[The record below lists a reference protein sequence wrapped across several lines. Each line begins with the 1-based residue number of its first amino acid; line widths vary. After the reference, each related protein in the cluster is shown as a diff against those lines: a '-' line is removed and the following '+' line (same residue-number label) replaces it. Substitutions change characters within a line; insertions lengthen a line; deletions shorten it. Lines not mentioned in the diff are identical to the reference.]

1 MDIDLSKFD
10 HCHILVV
17 GDLMID
23 EYLWGEVDRIS
34 PEAPVQ
40 VVSVQ
45 NEELILGGAGNVVNN
60 LVALGAKVSIIGVV
74 GAGTNGTLLRDKLDE
89 LGANTHGVITEPDRP
104 TTRKTRII
112 AEHQQVLRIDRETK
126 SNVSAQTF
134 EAVAQAAENI
144 IPHADVVLISDYG
157 KGLITEALLSKLT
170 KAAREH
176 GKLTIADP
184 KGLDFKK
191 YSGIN
196 VMTPNKKEAA
206 LAAGI
211 EIIDDATLFEVGQ
224 RLIQSIGIDK
234 LIITC
239 GKDGMVYF
247 ETGADIQKISTKARQ
262 VFDVSGAGDTVLA
275 ILGLAIASGM
285 SFKDGVALANTAAGL
300 VVGKVGTATVSK
312 KELAAALQLIPA
324 DIVSKQISQEELVT
338 ITKELRKKAKRIV
351 LTNGCFDLLHVGHI
365 RLLAASK
372 LLGDILIVAIDD
384 DDSVRHLKGPDRPV
398 ISDAERVRI
407 ISALDS
413 VDYVVVF
420 STGELDQIIEA
431 ARPNVLT
438 KGSNYQSA
446 EVYGREIVEQHGG
459 QVELIPIT
467 EDISSTQI
475 INNIKKK

>member
-312 KELAAALQLIPA
+312 KELAAALQL
-324 DIVSKQISQEELVT
+324 
-338 ITKELRKKAKRIV
+338 
-351 LTNGCFDLLHVGHI
+351 
-365 RLLAASK
+365 
-372 LLGDILIVAIDD
+372 
-384 DDSVRHLKGPDRPV
+384 
-398 ISDAERVRI
+398 
-407 ISALDS
+407 
-413 VDYVVVF
+413 
-420 STGELDQIIEA
+420 
-431 ARPNVLT
+431 
-438 KGSNYQSA
+438 
-446 EVYGREIVEQHGG
+446 
-459 QVELIPIT
+459 
-467 EDISSTQI
+467 
-475 INNIKKK
+475 